1 MTDDARQP
9 PPVFFLTTPLEI
21 VVEAQGKQVRGEL
34 SSRQPT
40 AGVVSAN
47 LAPERGALL
56 LCHLYADGWRTPALS
71 VEGLVIG
78 SAAADI
84 DATEPSG
91 YVLRWNWAYCPE
103 GEEKLRQHVIRL
115 LAYPEDRLTA
125 KTIDTVETGAIFAFR
140 PQERDR
146 LAWLA
151 RRLQRRPLPSGGNS
165 PDAGR
170 SPQQI
175 APLERLRGYERVRV
189 SVPCCFGASGSLT
202 GEARGQIYN
211 LGREGVF
218 LSTRARVPDEGEK
231 ISIRVVMKHEGRKR
245 PIKIVGTVRWPMELS
260 DTPQGGGFGVEVCS
274 IADGDNGRLFHAFL
288 DHLVERHV
296 EGAPPFPAT
305 SRLAQTR
312 PVGPGSA
319 HQMATPGS
327 SRAPG
332 TVLRVEQNP
341 PFSGGSPGRS
351 RRIDDGPTYQVAT
364 PRSNA
369 ALRMLDRLRQG

>member
-165 PDAGR
+165 PTPDVRR
-170 SPQQI
+170 S
-175 APLERLRGYERVRV
+175 
-189 SVPCCFGASGSLT
+189 
-202 GEARGQIYN
+202 
-211 LGREGVF
+211 
-218 LSTRARVPDEGEK
+218 
-231 ISIRVVMKHEGRKR
+231 
-245 PIKIVGTVRWPMELS
+245 
-260 DTPQGGGFGVEVCS
+260 
-274 IADGDNGRLFHAFL
+274 
-288 DHLVERHV
+288 
-296 EGAPPFPAT
+296 
-305 SRLAQTR
+305 
-312 PVGPGSA
+312 
-319 HQMATPGS
+319 
-327 SRAPG
+327 
-332 TVLRVEQNP
+332 
-341 PFSGGSPGRS
+341 RS
-351 RRIDDGPTYQVAT
+351 RRWSASAAT
-364 PRSNA
+364 SA
-369 ALRMLDRLRQG
+369 CG